1 MSTLMDFFTQSE
13 GDSIKIGSPD
23 AYSKFMKRVK
33 ELYKL
38 GELQEIL
45 DCEDNMLI
53 IAGAGSGKTTS
64 LLLKILRDI
73 ASGRLVSVT
82 YQNGQ
87 PIYKLKKILIATF
100 LRTGAE
106 DLRQKFDELCK
117 NFKIVGISSKDLS
130 IRTLDSEILECYKK
144 LYEQMGMAVEVN
156 IVTERDT
163 KTFVREACD
172 YYKIRSLTGRGKRL
186 SDDELSDIECMLSYY
201 RNRLDNGKF
210 NHPLMSEYNLNEVTI
225 NGIIERVKQLKKLNG
240 LKDFVDLEEEIYK
253 AYSINSKVA
262 EFVASRY
269 DYVYLDEFQDTSQLQ
284 YGYLLPYLRGAEGFI
299 ITGDDDQ
306 CLERDSVV
314 NTIDGPKKIKE
325 IVVGDKILCGVGHC
339 ESDYGVVEK
348 VRSHTIKNK
357 LYCVKTASGKEIK
370 ATGNHI
376 GFARIDPQTCNKH
389 FVYLMHKKGVGFRVG
404 ITSGV
409 LSRKSSKK
417 KENGLQIRLN
427 QERADESWLLRSC
440 DSVDEARYWE
450 SFYSCKYGLPQIVF
464 RIQQQRDYNPCF
476 SDESIKEL
484 HTLLDTESK
493 GKFLLQDM
501 GMYLEYPFRV
511 IQQGLNRNKLEL
523 TMFGSG
529 DRGAYRYNSELTTSS
544 KNKDFIEIVS
554 KYLHLYKK
562 RTLEDGSDYYNARM
576 TNTNFDK
583 QFMIMQKVKEE
594 CLEKGVDLDT
604 VIYSKLTNEKYIFIP
619 FAHLLPGMLMPIVN
633 ENGEVIEDE
642 IVSVT
647 LEDYN
652 GKVYD
657 LDIEGNRNYVVN
669 GVIVKNCIYSWRGS
683 DIGLIKENVSKD
695 FNPTIKFLTVNR
707 RCPENILNPVI
718 PSITEN
724 SFRHPKNL
732 KSAKDGGQVDIIID
746 GGVQYL
752 LDSLKNDLEK
762 SEKIGILGRTNADL
776 LVPTLVL
783 LLNKYNSFSVSQQ
796 VSFKSG
802 FAKKILGSMQL
813 VLHRYN
819 EDFED
824 YLRQFVG
831 KEEYYQITKLC
842 DTLAS
847 CKNESI
853 YTLPLEDLQ
862 YSTPGL
868 FYLFKMLRENRDDPV
883 GAYVKMLSYM
893 ETDAYRGKTI
903 YAKRARDFIY
913 YLRKLIL
920 EHPTLKGKT
929 IEELFDIFNNQLPS
943 ELEKKML
950 KREYKLV
957 NNKRIYYT
965 PEDNSYVRITTIHDA
980 KGKEW
985 DNVYI
990 WNDID
995 GCFPNSVGSRDLSEE
1010 EFEEERRVHYI
1021 AWTRAKKKLTV
1032 FTRSDVAAGFLGECD
1047 LENCNIYQL
1056 KESKAGVRDIESVL
1070 NKQYFKNK
1078 SNTINTEEDKP
1089 TKSWKD
1095 CFREY
1100 VAKYS
1105 SYEKIGS
1112 KEGNN
1117 LDICF
1122 TKLGG
1127 MDKVADYLL
1136 SCKIDCYPVEEI
1148 EGAISDLLE
1157 SKVLSME

>member
-1 MSTLMDFFTQSE
+1 MDAMSTLMDFFTQSE

-253 AYSINSKVA
+253 AYSINPKVA

-306 CLERDSVV
+306 CFPCNFKVST
-314 NTIDGPKKIKE
+314 TIDTSERISKIKKDMKVLTVVDRENLMEKVVDVTSKKYIKSDIIE
-325 IVVGDKILCGVGHC
+325 IKTKSGKILAG
-339 ESDYGVVEK
+339 
-348 VRSHTIKNK
+348 T
-357 LYCVKTASGKEIK
+357 KE
-370 ATGNHI
+370 HI
-376 GFARIDPQTCNKH
+376 IFTRFNPLEDVYT
-389 FVYLMHKKGVGFRVG
+389 VYLMYRDDFGFRIGLASGNRLDGHGGNRLG
-404 ITSGV
+404 IA
-409 LSRKSSKK
+409 
-417 KENGLQIRLN
+417 QRLN
-427 QERADESWLLRSC
+427 KEKGDKVWILKECKEKKDGL
-440 DSVDEARYWE
+440 YWE
-450 SFYSCKYGLPQIVF
+450 KYFSQKYGIPTYMFKIEKEYNVKKTEDDIRKMHQSINSFSRGFQLLNDIGYNFDYSHFLPKVREDKCAI
-464 RIQQQRDYNPCF
+464 Y
-476 SDESIKEL
+476 
-484 HTLLDTESK
+484 
-493 GKFLLQDM
+493 
-501 GMYLEYPFRV
+501 
-511 IQQGLNRNKLEL
+511 L
-523 TMFGSG
+523 TMFGGWNISANG
-529 DRGAYRYNSELTTSS
+529 VRKSILSVDTTNEHYVNVIGKHLSVCRKSPTSRNPYWSCSNTTSYIDLQE
-544 KNKDFIEIVS
+544 KKLKEIVADCNS
-554 KYLHLYKK
+554 HNLPLIVKK
-562 RTLEDGSDYYNARM
+562 QARIGD
-576 TNTNFDK
+576 NRYD
-583 QFMIMQKVKEE
+583 FMPLCNVVK
-594 CLEKGVDLDT
+594 
-604 VIYSKLTNEKYIFIP
+604 
-619 FAHLLPGMLMPIVN
+619 GMIVPIVVD
-633 ENGEVIEDE
+633 GEIREDE
-642 IVSVT
+642 IISVKRKYFEGDVFDVSVPET
-647 LEDYN
+647 
-652 GKVYD
+652 
-657 LDIEGNRNYVVN
+657 RNFVVN
-669 GVIVKNCIYSWRGS
+669 SMIVHNCIYSWRGS

>member
-1 MSTLMDFFTQSE
+1 MDAMSTLMDFFTQSE

-253 AYSINSKVA
+253 AYSINPKVA

-306 CLERDSVV
+306 CLVE
-314 NTIDGPKKIKE
+314 NTKVLTDNGEKFIQDLKI
-325 IVVGDKILCGVGHC
+325 GDNILTGVGHN
-339 ESDYGVVEK
+339 EVQYKSVDFIKKTKISDDIIV
-348 VRSHTIKNK
+348 
-357 LYCVKTASGKEIK
+357 VKTKSGKEIK
-370 ATGNHI
+370 GTKEHI
-376 GFARIDPQTCNKH
+376 VFTKLPPLENI
-389 FVYLMHKKGVGFRVG
+389 FEVYLMYRKDFGFRIGQVVGERRGKKGSQVQG
-404 ITSGV
+404 IS
-409 LSRKSSKK
+409 
-417 KENGLQIRLN
+417 QRLN
-427 QERADESWLLRSC
+427 REKGDKVWVIKQCNTRE
-440 DSVDEARYWE
+440 EARFWE
-450 SFYSCKYGLPQIVF
+450 SFYSYKYGIPQYMF
-464 RIQQQRDYNPCF
+464 KLEKCMNSMF
-476 SDESIKEL
+476 TEESLLRLHKEL
-484 HTLLDTESK
+484 NTYSRGMKLLLDLGLS
-493 GKFLLQDM
+493 FD
-501 GMYLEYPFRV
+501 YPHFV
-511 IQQGLNRNKLEL
+511 P
-523 TMFGSG
+523 
-529 DRGAYRYNSELTTSS
+529 
-544 KNKDFIEIVS
+544 
-554 KYLHLYKK
+554 
-562 RTLEDGSDYYNARM
+562 
-576 TNTNFDK
+576 
-583 QFMIMQKVKEE
+583 KVKEDK
-594 CLEKGVDLDT
+594 CALNYTMFMDREKSKTGIHFSELSMHTTNDEYAELVSPYLKMCRKEPKNRNPYWCMRGSSLNIDSHHEIIKNIMKDSEKENIPLI
-604 VIYSKLTNEKYIFIP
+604 VKQKIKLTDGKSFNFMPLGSVLK
-619 FAHLLPGMLMPIVN
+619 GMIVPIY
-633 ENGEVIEDE
+633 ENGSIIEDE
-642 IVSVT
+642 VVDVYREKYDGFVYDVSVPET
-647 LEDYN
+647 
-652 GKVYD
+652 
-657 LDIEGNRNYVVN
+657 RNFVAN
-669 GVIVKNCIYSWRGS
+669 SMFLHNCIYSWRGS

-847 CKNESI
+847 CKSESI

-868 FYLFKMLRENRDDPV
+868 FYLFKMLRENKDDPV

-920 EHPTLKGKT
+920 EHPTLKGKN
-929 IEELFDIFNNQLPS
+929 IEELYDIFNNQLPS

-1078 SNTINTEEDKP
+1078 SNTVNTDVDKP
-1089 TKSWKD
+1089 TKNWKD

>member
-1 MSTLMDFFTQSE
+1 MDAMSTIVDFFTE
-13 GDSIKIGSPD
+13 GGGETIKIGSPD
-23 AYSKFMKRVK
+23 AYSKFKKRLNQ
-33 ELYKL
+33 LYKL

-73 ASGRLVSVT
+73 VSGRLVTVV

-106 DLRQKFDELCK
+106 DLRKKFDELCK
-117 NFKIVGISSKDLS
+117 NFKIVGISSKDLT

-144 LYEQMGMAVEVN
+144 LYELMGKKVEVN
-156 IVTERDT
+156 IVSEKDT

-225 NGIIERVKQLKKLNG
+225 NGIIERVKQLKKLNDV
-240 LKDFVDLEEEIYK
+240 KDFVDLEEEIYK
-253 AYSINSKVA
+253 AYSINPKVA

-269 DYVYLDEFQDTSQLQ
+269 DFVYLDEFQDTSQLQ
-284 YGYLLPYLRGAEGFI
+284 YGYLLPYLRSAESFVI
-299 ITGDDDQ
+299 CGDDDQ
-306 CLERDSVV
+306 
-314 NTIDGPKKIKE
+314 
-325 IVVGDKILCGVGHC
+325 
-339 ESDYGVVEK
+339 
-348 VRSHTIKNK
+348 
-357 LYCVKTASGKEIK
+357 A
-370 ATGNHI
+370 
-376 GFARIDPQTCNKH
+376 
-389 FVYLMHKKGVGFRVG
+389 
-404 ITSGV
+404 
-409 LSRKSSKK
+409 
-417 KENGLQIRLN
+417 
-427 QERADESWLLRSC
+427 
-440 DSVDEARYWE
+440 
-450 SFYSCKYGLPQIVF
+450 
-464 RIQQQRDYNPCF
+464 
-476 SDESIKEL
+476 
-484 HTLLDTESK
+484 
-493 GKFLLQDM
+493 
-501 GMYLEYPFRV
+501 
-511 IQQGLNRNKLEL
+511 
-523 TMFGSG
+523 
-529 DRGAYRYNSELTTSS
+529 
-544 KNKDFIEIVS
+544 
-554 KYLHLYKK
+554 
-562 RTLEDGSDYYNARM
+562 
-576 TNTNFDK
+576 
-583 QFMIMQKVKEE
+583 
-594 CLEKGVDLDT
+594 
-604 VIYSKLTNEKYIFIP
+604 
-619 FAHLLPGMLMPIVN
+619 
-633 ENGEVIEDE
+633 
-642 IVSVT
+642 
-647 LEDYN
+647 
-652 GKVYD
+652 
-657 LDIEGNRNYVVN
+657 
-669 GVIVKNCIYSWRGS
+669 IYSWRGS
-683 DIGLIKENVSKD
+683 DIALIKERVSKD

-732 KSAKDGGQVDIIID
+732 KSANEGGQVDIIID
-746 GGVQYL
+746 GGIQYL
-752 LDSLKNDLEK
+752 LDSLKTDLGK

-783 LLNKYNSFSVSQQ
+783 LLNKFNSFSVSQQ

-802 FAKKILGSMQL
+802 FARKILGSMQL
-813 VLHRYN
+813 ILHRYN
-819 EDFED
+819 EDFDD
-824 YLRQFVG
+824 YFRQFVG
-831 KEEYYQITKLC
+831 KDEHYQITKLC

-847 CKNESI
+847 CKTESI

-868 FYLFKMLRENRDDPV
+868 FYLIKMLRENKDDPV

-903 YAKRARDFIY
+903 YAQRARDFIY
-913 YLRKLIL
+913 YLRRLIL
-920 EHPTLKGKT
+920 EHPRLKGKS
-929 IEELFDIFNNQLPS
+929 IEELYDIFNNELPLQ
-943 ELEKKML
+943 LEKKML
-950 KREYKLV
+950 KREYKVV
-957 NNKRIYYT
+957 NGKKIYFT
-965 PEDNSYVRITTIHDA
+965 PDDDSYIRITTIHDA

-990 WNDID
+990 WNDVD
-995 GCFPNSVGSRDLSEE
+995 GCFPNSVGSRELSEE

-1021 AWTRAKKKLTV
+1021 AWTRARKKLTV

-1047 LENCNIYQL
+1047 LESCNIYQL
-1056 KESKAGVRDIESVL
+1056 KETKAGVRDIESVL
-1070 NKQYFKNK
+1070 NKQIFKNK
-1078 SNTINTEEDKP
+1078 SNTATVENDKP